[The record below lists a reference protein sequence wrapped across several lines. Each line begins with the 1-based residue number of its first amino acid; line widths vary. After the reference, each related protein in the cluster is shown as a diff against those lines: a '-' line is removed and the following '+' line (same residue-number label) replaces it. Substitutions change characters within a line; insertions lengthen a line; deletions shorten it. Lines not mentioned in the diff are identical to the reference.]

1 VSIDSGCGPIALVGS
16 GEFLPQMIDI
26 DRVLLDGR
34 VPRAAILATAA
45 GQEGDASIN
54 RWLSLG
60 SQHYASIDVEPI
72 PVNVITRS
80 DANNPA
86 LAALIDN
93 VGLVYL
99 SGGNPGYL
107 ANTLRDTL
115 VWAAIQRVWRD
126 GAALAGCSAGAMALS
141 TSAPEEVRGRSMA
154 LVPGLGLVDHL
165 SVIPHFDQMSRWDP
179 QFLAKAKNYSS
190 PGVTMV
196 GIDED
201 TALVGGLH
209 DWTVM
214 GRLGVT
220 VFGPDGAS
228 VHGEGATLSL
238 RGDHP

>member
-1 VSIDSGCGPIALVGS
+1 VWDAIVRAWRGGSALG
-16 GEFLPQMIDI
+16 
-26 DRVLLDGR
+26 
-34 VPRAAILATAA
+34 
-45 GQEGDASIN
+45 
-54 RWLSLG
+54 
-60 SQHYASIDVEPI
+60 
-72 PVNVITRS
+72 
-80 DANNPA
+80 
-86 LAALIDN
+86 
-93 VGLVYL
+93 
-99 SGGNPGYL
+99 
-107 ANTLRDTL
+107 
-115 VWAAIQRVWRD
+115 
-126 GAALAGCSAGAMALS
+126 GCSAGAMALS

-220 VFGPDGAS
+220 VFGVDRATQHGAGS
-228 VHGEGATLSL
+228 TLSL
-238 RGDHP
+238 RGDHS